1 MNESKRGFI
10 RVAAINCFTV
20 GSLLFLSET
29 RASGEVPVGLKWI
42 ILEGPVSV
50 GGAALMVAAA
60 AGYALL
66 YLWERRKHLEPL

>member
-1 MNESKRGFI
+1 MDESKRVTI

-29 RASGEVPVGLKWI
+29 RASGEVPGGFKWI
-42 ILEGPVSV
+42 MLEGPISI
-50 GGAALMVAAA
+50 GGAALMVVAA